1 MEVIGIKLQKAVLM
15 MMSMVS
21 MLGVSSCEDRL
32 DSPRPST
39 GGDKTVEVSLCVG
52 IADEVD
58 AVSLSAGSSGTRAM
72 GVGDNQAFDV
82 RLSPAAARTKADA
95 LDNTSVDALASAKPD
110 QLYNLQILQ
119 YDSNN
124 NFKALTTTV
133 SQATGST
140 LTVGLTPCENCQ
152 LIIVARGSSNAIP
165 VFSGSPSWS
174 DLQGRLANASTI
186 NGIGDGGINAMP
198 YFIHL
203 KNVNVTENGTIIQS
217 ATDNDARILLRRLAV
232 RLTVDWKLAEGLRT
246 GYTLKEVKLCQVP
259 TIYYLMSPTETDS
272 RFEGDLYPISTV
284 EYKDLY
290 RLKGDDA
297 KNEGSLTTWMPAN
310 AKGRSR
316 NVTSEYYRTKEYA
329 HTSATYMEFVVDN
342 KDGLERMYY
351 RAYLGGKDVSDFNL
365 LENTN
370 YHYTINIR
378 NTDYR
383 GDPRIRLL
391 DQTPVI
397 STNLVST
404 SNCFMMRPGTNI
416 CFNPYL
422 HEAGTNGWNTYLTST
437 AGAINNGKTIG
448 SVRVLWQSKD
458 AGTSG
463 DLVMGY
469 AVNDESNNYNHTNLV
484 NYENLSDPATARVHV
499 KVPVTNGG
507 NAVIAAYA
515 QDGKTILWSWHLW
528 ITDYVPALLTAPVS
542 TSDSDATR
550 QNAIRLAQSACAA
563 GTVHQYG
570 GTAWKSGAFYNKVIM
585 DRNLGAL
592 RNTYNLQNPLEAA
605 RAYGNLYQWSRKDP
619 QPGSADGGSSDMDL
633 MFDANGYSIT
643 YVVLPKPTVDH
654 QEVAIQHPNTFYI
667 DLELSNWGTA
677 KTVHDPCPA
686 GWRVPDFS
694 DSNNIYSEIKEN
706 TANKSYRYMVA
717 KQILSQHI
725 DGNSIGEKHFDIS
738 NGFLYTNPMGDPV
751 WFPAARLREPG
762 TGLLRDPW
770 RGPGSTTIPF
780 NKDYLPSSIYW
791 ASTNVYAE
799 TKPTMTYFHI
809 GGLRRAF
816 ALSIR
821 CVQDR

>member
-1 MEVIGIKLQKAVLM
+1 MEVIGIKLQKAVLI

-32 DSPRPST
+32 DSPRPSA

-397 STNLVST
+397 STTLVQT

-416 CFNPYL
+416 CFNPYK
-422 HEAGTNGWNTYLTST
+422 HEAGTGGENTYLSD
-437 AGAINNGKTIG
+437 KTIG

-469 AVNDESNNYNHTNLV
+469 AVSNEAGSYNHQNLV
-484 NYENLSDPATARVHV
+484 NYTDIGDRANALVHV
-499 KVPVTNGG
+499 KVPVTQGG

-515 QDGKTILWSWHLW
+515 ADGTTILWSWHLW
-528 ITDYVPALLTAPVS
+528 ITDYVPARLSGTITA
-542 TSDSDATR
+542 ANR
-550 QNAIRLAQSACAA
+550 EEAIRTAKSASAG
-563 GTVHQYG
+563 GTVHTYAG
-570 GTAWKSGAFYNKVIM
+570 DAWTNVSSGVFFGKVIM

-592 RNTYNLQNPLEAA
+592 RNTWSTTNPLESA
-605 RAYGNLYQWSRKDP
+605 RAYGNIYQWGRKDP
-619 QPGSADGGSSDMDL
+619 MPGSADGGRDDKGL
-633 MFDANGYSIT
+633 MFNGDGEI
-643 YVVLPKPTVDH
+643 
-654 QEVAIQHPNTFYI
+654 I
-667 DLELSNWGTA
+667 DLEKVSSSSLESTIRNPSKFHIGYRAADGSWGPTA
-677 KTVHDPCPA
+677 KALYDPCPA
-686 GWRVPDFS
+686 GWKVPDFDDTAMKNIWS
-694 DSNNIYSEIKEN
+694 GFSWSSNKFQMLVNSSWKTTGITVNRNSFHIMNGIKYE
-706 TANKSYRYMVA
+706 TP
-717 KQILSQHI
+717 Q
-725 DGNSIGEKHFDIS
+725 
-738 NGFLYTNPMGDPV
+738 GDYA
-751 WFPAARLREPG
+751 WFPFFRMREIQS
-762 TGLLRDPW
+762 GLLRDPE
-770 RGPGSTTIPF
+770 RSVDGSPSSFTGGLAPSF
-780 NKDYLPSSIYW
+780 SLFGANSRKDYSNEYGWYIEFKYNLTSTPSATVSGKAY
-791 ASTNVYAE
+791 
-799 TKPTMTYFHI
+799 
-809 GGLRRAF
+809 GF
-816 ALSIR
+816 AVR
-821 CVQDR
+821 CVQAN